1 MRLEK
6 IAHPKKFHDLH
17 SLSCI
22 VRVFKFRRMRTVGQV
37 AYTGEEKNACRL
49 LIGKPE
55 GKYHLG
61 NLGIDGRVVLKW
73 ILKKYDGSIWTRL
86 M

>member
-1 MRLEK
+1 M
-6 IAHPKKFHDLH
+6 
-17 SLSCI
+17 
-22 VRVFKFRRMRTVGQV
+22 GQV